1 MSVNSVKPILI
12 AWLCLVALLFTLGC
26 ILNIADG
33 ISLEPVRGLRIT
45 IDESQRDDLFAQF
58 QKFADKY
65 RFEIDITDFNTN
77 GEHFQVWMSGDS
89 IQIVASDVPEEPNEV
104 SIDFYGLYPGYPV
117 DEETVD
123 EFLNDL
129 ESFISEI
136 PNVTITEVK

>member
-1 MSVNSVKPILI
+1 MFGCIVIY
-12 AWLCLVALLFTLGC
+12 LGMY

-104 SIDFYGLYPGYPV
+104 SIDFYGLYPRYPV
-117 DEETVD
+117 DE
-123 EFLNDL
+123 
-129 ESFISEI
+129 SH
-136 PNVTITEVK
+136 

>member
-1 MSVNSVKPILI
+1 MFGCIVIY
-12 AWLCLVALLFTLGC
+12 LGMY

-58 QKFADKY
+58 QKSADKY
-65 RFEIDITDFNTN
+65 RFEIDIAVFITN
-77 GEHFQVWMSGDS
+77 GEHFQVWMSEDS
-89 IQIVASDVPEEPNEV
+89 IQIVASDVPEEPTEV
-104 SIDFYGLYPGYPV
+104 PIDFYGLYPGYPV